1 MATLFPLIDV
11 PEPQETATGDTS
23 RLYREIKWDDQTNRP
38 VWRGGNP
45 VWVTGAAAVKSWI
58 LMTLYTVRQSKDIFS
73 PDYGCDLANLVG
85 QPFSDTVRQSAGC
98 SFQFSNSR
106 IQSRRAFFQL
116 GKLGLGFRTS
126 KSGCQL
132 IYRFICADQIIC
144 AGLQFKQSFKKCL
157 NIRWTLFHC
166 VLSV

>member
-73 PDYGCDLANLVG
+73 PDYGCDPCKPGGTALFRYRPPERGGAPDPRVPG
-85 QPFSDTVRQSAGC
+85 HQSIYYGC
-98 SFQFSNSR
+98 AADHLR
-106 IQSRRAFFQL
+106 V
-116 GKLGLGFRTS
+116 FRLHVS
-126 KSGCQL
+126 ISC
-132 IYRFICADQIIC
+132 
-144 AGLQFKQSFKKCL
+144 
-157 NIRWTLFHC
+157 
-166 VLSV
+166 SVCDSLRGGED